1 MNIKLSIVNNFKIS
15 NRTFIL
21 ICHTSKDKEIN
32 NLERVLYYFPNIQ
45 EQNDEKSVVASHLL
59 NKEFEYN

>member
-1 MNIKLSIVNNFKIS
+1 MSL
-15 NRTFIL
+15 
-21 ICHTSKDKEIN
+21 SKDKEIN

-59 NKEFEYN
+59 NKEFECN